1 MELSPGMEVWKGNQD
16 QMELSMGPKDQME
29 LSMGPGA
36 SACLCLSYI
45 HTLIALFHKKHGF
58 KAVAITL
65 VAVFGVF
72 QYSNSLL
79 ISLTGVCDNGGV
91 AVDQVLT
98 HCNADLFLLLFILS
112 TVA

>member
-1 MELSPGMEVWKGNQD
+1 MVLR
-16 QMELSMGPKDQME
+16 
-29 LSMGPGA
+29 
-36 SACLCLSYI
+36 
-45 HTLIALFHKKHGF
+45 
-58 KAVAITL
+58 AVAITL

-98 HCNADLFLLLFILS
+98 HCNADLSIPIY
-112 TVA
+112 TVRVHCGMKFKTPV